1 MKLKKKKEKVEIEI
15 EYEKIASPFY
25 LKFEKDIS
33 F

>member
-1 MKLKKKKEKVEIEI
+1 MKKEKKEIIEI
-15 EYEKIASPFY
+15 EYEKIISPFY

>member
-1 MKLKKKKEKVEIEI
+1 MKKKKKEKENEKEI
-15 EYEKIASPFY
+15 EYEKIISPFY

>member
-1 MKLKKKKEKVEIEI
+1 MKKEKKDKNEI
-15 EYEKIASPFY
+15 EYEKIISPFY

>member
-1 MKLKKKKEKVEIEI
+1 MKKEKKEITEI
-15 EYEKIASPFY
+15 EYEKIISPFY